1 MFADDYDAAMLGP
14 LRAAGLVLTHKFGKM
29 DDGLELSFED
39 PGRSRDRIRRGDQS
53 RGKKWK

>member
-14 LRAAGLVLTHKFGKM
+14 LRAAGLVLTHKFGKT

-39 PGRSRDRIRRGDQS
+39 PGTRSTRE
-53 RGKKWK
+53 